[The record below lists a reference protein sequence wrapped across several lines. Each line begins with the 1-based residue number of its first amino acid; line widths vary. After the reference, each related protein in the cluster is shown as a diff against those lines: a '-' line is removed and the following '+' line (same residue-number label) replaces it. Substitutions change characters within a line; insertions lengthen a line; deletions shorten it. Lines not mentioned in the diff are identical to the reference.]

1 MEGPQ
6 ENRELEEAL
15 QVVRAE
21 AAALRRD
28 LLALAA
34 HVAAAATVL
43 GRAAERTGQDLPA
56 VAELVEALQ
65 VENDQLRAEVER
77 LRSGSKEEVQP

>member
-1 MEGPQ
+1 MEQ

-34 HVAAAATVL
+34 RVAAASSVL

-56 VAELVEALQ
+56 VTDLVEALQ
-65 VENDQLRAEVER
+65 AENDQLRAEVER